1 MQLRT
6 NIFPK
11 TIQDACVTT
20 FVFLII
26 PTVYWFEIFMVLPT
40 FYEEG
45 SLLYRFHIMTGTF
58 ILFNI
63 SANLMA
69 TIICDTSIKGK
80 ILPSTLGPNWRFCA
94 VCESTAPPRS
104 WHCSTCNICILKR
117 DHHCIFTSCC
127 IGHYNL
133 RYFLMFVFYLFIAT
147 VYATFYNTYFIL
159 NYIDFT
165 NIYTYIRII
174 FPLAMVFVDWSD
186 GQLYTFLYLIIII
199 GSVFTGVLLYFHLNL
214 ILRGMVTYEK
224 HHGLNLYDMGKKRNL
239 QDVLGY
245 RWYLTWI
252 SPFIASEL
260 PGDGVNW
267 PVQDTS
273 KNK

>member
-6 NIFPK
+6 NILPRA
-11 TIQDACVTT
+11 IQDACVTT

-45 SLLYRFHIMTGTF
+45 SLLYKFHIVAGSF

-80 ILPSTLGPNWRFCA
+80 VLPSTLGSNWRFCA

-104 WHCSTCNICILKR
+104 WHCNICNICILKR

-127 IGHYNL
+127 IGYYNL

-147 VYATFYNTYFIL
+147 IYGTFYNTYFIVD
-159 NYIDFT
+159 YIDFT

-174 FPLAMVFVDWSD
+174 FPLAMIFVDLSH
-186 GQLYTFLYLIIII
+186 GQFYVFLYLIIVV
-199 GSVFTGVLLYFHLNL
+199 GSVFTGVLLYFHVNL

-224 HHGLNLYDMGKKRNL
+224 HHGVTLYDMGKKRNI

-252 SPFIASEL
+252 SPFIISEL
-260 PGDGVNW
+260 PGDGINW
-267 PVQDTS
+267 HIEDTL